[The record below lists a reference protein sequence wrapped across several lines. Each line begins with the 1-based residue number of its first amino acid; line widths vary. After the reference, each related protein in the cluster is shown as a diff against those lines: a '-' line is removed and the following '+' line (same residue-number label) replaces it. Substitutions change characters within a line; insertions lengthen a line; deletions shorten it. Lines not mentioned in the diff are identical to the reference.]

1 MATHESGEP
10 NRLKFVCDFC
20 GASYAREFALNIH
33 KEEMH
38 RSCVVVE
45 EEEAYVIEEVT
56 EIDSKSEIYSVV
68 GFK

>member
-20 GASYAREFALNIH
+20 GASYAREFSLNIH

-38 RSCVVVE
+38 RSVAE
-45 EEEAYVIEEVT
+45 YVIEET
-56 EIDSKSEIYSVV
+56 EDVNSKSEVYSVV